1 MENKSTNIDTGTTA
15 QTDANNV
22 LAVRSCALVKDD
34 MGDDLCKYCP
44 LEKKGVY
51 GVDGGYVAGCEG
63 SRCDDAY
70 DNYLE
75 SVGE

>member
-1 MENKSTNIDTGTTA
+1 MQNNDLKNDTP
-15 QTDANNV
+15 TDANNV

-51 GVDGGYVAGCEG
+51 GVDGGYMAGCEG

>member
-1 MENKSTNIDTGTTA
+1 MSTNDELKNETANGTKP
-15 QTDANNV
+15 V
-22 LAVRSCALVKDD
+22 LAVRSCALAKND

-51 GVDGGYVAGCEG
+51 GVDGGYMAGCEG

>member
-1 MENKSTNIDTGTTA
+1 MSTEIEKQN
-15 QTDANNV
+15 QSDAKPA
-22 LAVRSCALVKDD
+22 LAVHSCALEKDD
-34 MGDDLCKYCP
+34 MGDDLCKYCT
-44 LEKKGVY
+44 LENKGVY

>member
-1 MENKSTNIDTGTTA
+1 MQTDSKNHENP
-15 QTDANNV
+15 TDANNV
-22 LAVRSCALVKDD
+22 LAVRLAKDD

-44 LEKKGVY
+44 LEKKGIY
-51 GVDGGYVAGCEG
+51 GVDGGYMAGCEG